1 MQVEIL
7 FYLGVLSNCIACFY
21 ASSGLGMRKDMPLIF
36 FFLRKKM
43 SLISIV
49 IVLNIMQYCIVI
61 GYLIGYNPKVYSQ
74 VYEAM
79 SNSLLCRNNK

>member
-36 FFLRKKM
+36 FFSQEKNVTYFY
-43 SLISIV
+43 S
-49 IVLNIMQYCIVI
+49 YCT
-61 GYLIGYNPKVYSQ
+61 
-74 VYEAM
+74 
-79 SNSLLCRNNK
+79 